1 MDHVFILLLKSSS
14 SSPETLHRWLGR
26 SSLGHQNLAMGSFGK
41 KSGLSHLGCTG
52 PGDDRVDRVTAE
64 GTPGRVTSCPPC
76 PRPRKNREESIP
88 RRLGQQ
94 CQGHTWPHPLLSQ
107 FWTLSESPQCSAE
120 AVCRTYRIQRV
131 CVYMTLLHTII
142 SVVECE
148 SQEIFTH
155 DALTPVDARHV
166 ITSEGFPSLCHV
178 AITKVPY
185 CPTPRTVWH
194 ACHISA

>member
-1 MDHVFILLLKSSS
+1 MDHVFVLLLKSSS

-94 CQGHTWPHPLLSQ
+94 CQGHTWPHPPSFSVLDTIRVSPVLSRSCVQ
-107 FWTLSESPQCSAE
+107 NLQDPEG
-120 AVCRTYRIQRV
+120 V
-131 CVYMTLLHTII
+131 CV
-142 SVVECE
+142 
-148 SQEIFTH
+148 H
-155 DALTPVDARHV
+155 DPPARHNL
-166 ITSEGFPSLCHV
+166 SGGM
-178 AITKVPY
+178 
-185 CPTPRTVWH
+185 
-194 ACHISA
+194 